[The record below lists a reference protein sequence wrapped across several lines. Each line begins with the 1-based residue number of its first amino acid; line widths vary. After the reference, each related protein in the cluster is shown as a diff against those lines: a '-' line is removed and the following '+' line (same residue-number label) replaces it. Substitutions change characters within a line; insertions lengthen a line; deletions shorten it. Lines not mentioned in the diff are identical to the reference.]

1 MNCIHLNCYKNA
13 YENNKCIFH
22 CDKKTWINEDYE
34 VDDYYEKWDLYKIEY
49 FWQEFYELS
58 EYELNNFIFP
68 YFDNLKYSN
77 KNIEKINFHKCTFLD
92 NVKIKNLSSNTIK
105 FSNCLF
111 NSQHIV
117 IENNLDNFIFENLN
131 NESDKLFI
139 EIKNSTIANCKI
151 YNIVNDKCNLNIS
164 SCSIN
169 KFKFLKSRI
178 KEFSFYNI
186 NLNENSTLLLEDIIA
201 NKYTLEKVSQKSNYL
216 QFNNIQI
223 LNNLK
228 FNKIEFNN
236 AYFNNF
242 DIKNI
247 KNKVEIEKTSFLG
260 AKFNS
265 FEWGNISIIKA
276 NKDTF
281 RQLKYVL
288 DEQKDYIQANNFF
301 IMEMKKYR
309 EELKEK
315 SNVYWQDKFLFF
327 LNEKISDF
335 GRSWFLSILW
345 FIFISLLAVMGIKFY
360 QHPTLDIDY
369 HTYMILLTS
378 FMSLPY
384 VIYKKK
390 ISSVVVVLLSLYM
403 LHAYSNLYNPFNEFA
418 NFLNLQIHE
427 DYKPYSFV
435 WFIHKLFTS
444 FIIYHFI
451 IALKRQTKR

>member
-1 MNCIHLNCYKNA
+1 
-13 YENNKCIFH
+13 
-22 CDKKTWINEDYE
+22 
-34 VDDYYEKWDLYKIEY
+34 
-49 FWQEFYELS
+49 
-58 EYELNNFIFP
+58 
-68 YFDNLKYSN
+68 
-77 KNIEKINFHKCTFLD
+77 
-92 NVKIKNLSSNTIK
+92 
-105 FSNCLF
+105 
-111 NSQHIV
+111 
-117 IENNLDNFIFENLN
+117 
-131 NESDKLFI
+131 
-139 EIKNSTIANCKI
+139 
-151 YNIVNDKCNLNIS
+151 
-164 SCSIN
+164 
-169 KFKFLKSRI
+169 
-178 KEFSFYNI
+178 
-186 NLNENSTLLLEDIIA
+186 
-201 NKYTLEKVSQKSNYL
+201 
-216 QFNNIQI
+216 
-223 LNNLK
+223 
-228 FNKIEFNN
+228 
-236 AYFNNF
+236 
-242 DIKNI
+242 
-247 KNKVEIEKTSFLG
+247 VEIEKTSFLG

-369 HTYMILLTS
+369 HTYIILLTS